1 MEALEGQW
9 VHVSW
14 VHPPLPGVVIPSGMA
29 LLIPCGVARC
39 GVGLGLDL
47 DLDLDHTIEVVV
59 VEGAMNL
66 LPLLLHFE
74 GPEEV
79 ALEEDPQTDEGALVG
94 AWVEDTV
101 PTKALVG
108 AWAVAVAIVLMKVL
122 VGAWV
127 EMVDIAPMKVLDM
140 GDPMATGLMMSLV
153 TEAMI
158 IEDHLLMSTVAI
170 MALAMEE
177 VATEGTMEATAMEE
191 VRTIPA
197 PIWYLLYPRRLG
209 VFIPG
214 GARLNLRPP
223 VPACVAV
230 PTLALTPHPPALS
243 ERQFSGFMAI
253 EVVRVVVT

>member
-1 MEALEGQW
+1 MVSHKEALGAPRECSTSPLALGDLCQVPMEALEALGGQW

-14 VHPPLPGVVIPSGMA
+14 VPHPLPGVVIPSGMA
-29 LLIPCGVARC
+29 LLTPCGVARC
-39 GVGLGLDL
+39 GGDLDLDL

-59 VEGAMNL
+59 VEGEMNL

-74 GPEEV
+74 EPEEV

-101 PTKALVG
+101 PTKVLVG

-122 VGAWV
+122 VEAWV
-127 EMVDIAPMKVLDM
+127 EMVDIAPTKVLDM

-170 MALAMEE
+170 MALATEE
-177 VATEGTMEATAMEE
+177 GATEGTMEATAMEE
-191 VRTIPA
+191 TCPTA
-197 PIWYLLYPRRLG
+197 PS
-209 VFIPG
+209 
-214 GARLNLRPP
+214 AD
-223 VPACVAV
+223 
-230 PTLALTPHPPALS
+230 TL
-243 ERQFSGFMAI
+243 
-253 EVVRVVVT
+253 

>member
-1 MEALEGQW
+1 MEALEALEALGGQW

-29 LLIPCGVARC
+29 LLTPCGVARC
-39 GVGLGLDL
+39 GAGLGLGLGLDL
-47 DLDLDHTIEVVV
+47 DQDHTIEVVV

-74 GPEEV
+74 GPEEA

-108 AWAVAVAIVLMKVL
+108 AWAVAVAIVLMKAL

-153 TEAMI
+153 TEATI
-158 IEDHLLMSTVAI
+158 IEDHLLTSTVAI
-170 MALAMEE
+170 MALATEE
-177 VATEGTMEATAMEE
+177 GATEGTMEATAMEE
-191 VRTIPA
+191 TCPTA
-197 PIWYLLYPRRLG
+197 P
-209 VFIPG
+209 F
-214 GARLNLRPP
+214 AD
-223 VPACVAV
+223 
-230 PTLALTPHPPALS
+230 TL
-243 ERQFSGFMAI
+243 
-253 EVVRVVVT
+253 

>member
-1 MEALEGQW
+1 MEALEALGGQW

-14 VHPPLPGVVIPSGMA
+14 VPHPLPGVVIPSGMA

-39 GVGLGLDL
+39 GGDLDL

-59 VEGAMNL
+59 VEGEMNL

-74 GPEEV
+74 EPEEV

-127 EMVDIAPMKVLDM
+127 EMADIAPTKVLDM

-170 MALAMEE
+170 MALATEE
-177 VATEGTMEATAMEE
+177 GATEGTMEATAMEE
-191 VRTIPA
+191 VRMSPA
-197 PIWYLLYPRRLG
+197 P
-209 VFIPG
+209 V
-214 GARLNLRPP
+214 
-223 VPACVAV
+223 
-230 PTLALTPHPPALS
+230 
-243 ERQFSGFMAI
+243 
-253 EVVRVVVT
+253 